1 MGLGLGDFDK
11 DSVHNLS
18 TPTKRMPNMGRFPGN
33 GEGMGGRDPGGFP
46 FPTDFNELDGG
57 DDVFVA
63 DDEALENVITATI
76 ANLSEEDKTKA
87 LRAYYRH
94 QLRSESVEQKLNER
108 KTRMIN
114 RARMHEWVKYLLIF
128 VSSLLL
134 ISLTAVVVTIIYTSL
149 TSGTMSE
156 SGILSAIVTFF
167 SEIVRML
174 LSS

>member
-1 MGLGLGDFDK
+1 MSLGLGDFDK

-18 TPTKRMPNMGRFPGN
+18 TPTKRLPNNGRFPG
-33 GEGMGGRDPGGFP
+33 GGMGGGRDPGGFP
-46 FPTDFNELDGG
+46 FPTDFSDLEGGNE
-57 DDVFVA
+57 VFVA

-76 ANLSEEDKTKA
+76 ANLSEEDKAKA
-87 LRAYYRH
+87 LRAYFRQ
-94 QLRSESVEQKLNER
+94 QLRSETVEQKLNER
-108 KTRMIN
+108 KSRMLS
-114 RARMHEWVKYLLIF
+114 RVRMHEWVKYLLIF

-134 ISLTAVVVTIIYTSL
+134 VSLVAIVVTIIYTSL
-149 TSGTMSE
+149 ASGTMTE

>member
-1 MGLGLGDFDK
+1 MGIIKIAMED
-11 DSVHNLS
+11 
-18 TPTKRMPNMGRFPGN
+18 GN
-33 GEGMGGRDPGGFP
+33 NKNTSQETEVVIYAKITNPDGFP
-46 FPTDFNELDGG
+46 FTTDFNDIDG
-57 DDVFVA
+57 DNDVFVA

-134 ISLTAVVVTIIYTSL
+134 ISLIAIVVTIIYTSL

-156 SGILSAIVTFF
+156 SGILPAIVTFF

>member
-1 MGLGLGDFDK
+1 MGIGLGDFDK
-11 DSVHNLS
+11 DSVHNLN
-18 TPTKRMPNMGRFPGN
+18 TPTKRMTNMGRFPGT
-33 GEGMGGRDPGGFP
+33 GGGTGGRDPGGFP
-46 FPTDFNELDGG
+46 FPNDFNDLDGG
-57 DDVFVA
+57 NDVFVS

-87 LRAYYRH
+87 LRAYYRQ
-94 QLRSESVEQKLNER
+94 QLRSETVEQKLNER

-114 RARMHEWVKYLLIF
+114 KARMHEWVKYLLVF
-128 VSSLLL
+128 VSTLLL
-134 ISLTAVVVTIIYTSL
+134 ISLVAIVVTVIYTSL

-156 SGILSAIVTFF
+156 TGILAAIVTFF